1 MSKLQIPTAEV
12 FEPLLQPAR
21 YKGGYGGRGSGKSHF
36 FAELLIEDA
45 QRFPGDAGEGLRGAC
60 IREVQKT
67 LKHSAKSL
75 IEKKLSAFRLGEKD
89 GFKIYKD
96 AIETPKEGV
105 LIFQGMQDHTADS
118 IKSLEGFHRAWGE
131 EAQTLSAYSMNL
143 LRPTIRWESERL
155 GLSSELWFSWNPR
168 RKTDPVDVML
178 RQGDPPTGSVVVK
191 ANWSDNPWFPSV
203 LEQERQDCL
212 RDSPDQ
218 YDHIWEGGYVTVA
231 EGAYY
236 AKRLAEARLAGRIGI
251 VTPDPLMTYRLFV
264 DIGGTGAK
272 ADAFVIW
279 VAQFVGTQIRV
290 LDYYETQ
297 GQELAHHLS
306 WLRERKYLPDNSKFW
321 LPHDGKTHDRVHKVS
336 YESALTA
343 AGYEVEVIPNQ
354 GKGAAAAR
362 IEETRRLFP
371 SIYINESTCGP
382 GIEALG
388 WYHEKK
394 DEVRNVG
401 LGPEHDWASHAA
413 DAFGLMCVAHEEE
426 PRKLEKIEFQGW

>member
-1 MSKLQIPTAEV
+1 M
-12 FEPLLQPAR
+12 
-21 YKGGYGGRGSGKSHF
+21 
-36 FAELLIEDA
+36 IEDA
-45 QRFPGDAGEGLRGAC
+45 QRFPGMAGEGLRGAC

-89 GFKIYKD
+89 GFKIYND
-96 AIETPKEGV
+96 SIATPGDGV

-131 EAQTLSAYSMNL
+131 ESQTLSAYSMGL

-168 RKTDPVDVML
+168 RKMDPVDVML
-178 RQGDPPTGSVVVK
+178 RQGETPTNSVVVK

-203 LEQERQDCL
+203 LEQERKDCL
-212 RDSPDQ
+212 RDNPDQ
-218 YDHIWEGGYVTVA
+218 YNHIWEGDYITVA
-231 EGAYY
+231 DGAYY
-236 AKRLAEARLAGRIGI
+236 AKRIAEARLEGRIGD

-272 ADAFVIW
+272 SDNFVIW

-297 GQELAHHLS
+297 GQPLDAHLS
-306 WLRERKYLPDNSKFW
+306 WLRSKGYTPDKAKFW
-321 LPHDGKTHDRVHKVS
+321 LPHDGSTHDKVYDVS
-336 YESALTA
+336 YESALKD
-343 AGYEVEVIPNQ
+343 AGYEVEVVPNQ

-362 IEETRRLFP
+362 IEAGRRLFP
-371 SIYINESTCGP
+371 SMYIHEKNCQAGL
-382 GIEALG
+382 EALG

-394 DEVRNVG
+394 DEVRNIG
-401 LGPEHDWASHAA
+401 LGPEHDWASHGS
-413 DAFGLMCVAHEEE
+413 DAFGLMCVAYEAPSRPFNPDSHKE
-426 PRKLEKIEFQGW
+426 PNHNAGGWMM